1 MNHLEKQIL
10 DIIEKRYR
18 RKYVGGITV
27 TKLESGYKMVLNLG
41 NPDKKVI
48 QISADIESE
57 EDFLK
62 FIEQELISRQLEKVE
77 FFKGIIK
84 YPEDEERNTCQENRP
99 SNCGACLR

>member
-10 DIIEKRYR
+10 DIIEKRYK
-18 RKYVGGITV
+18 RKYIGGITV
-27 TKLESGYKMVLNLG
+27 TKLLSGYKLVLDLG
-41 NPDKKVI
+41 NPDKKVL

-62 FIEQELISRQLEKVE
+62 FIEKELISRQLQKVQ

-84 YPEDEERNTCQENRP
+84 YPEDEERNTYQKDRSCNFR
-99 SNCGACLR
+99 ACP